1 MSYVL
6 RPAAPPTDAR
16 APASAAIELARTAAG
31 GDVVA
36 TRKLLESVAPRM
48 MRVTQAVLG
57 GAHPDVE
64 DVMQQSLIALVQAL
78 PSFRGECEPIHY
90 ASRIAARIAIATRKR
105 ARVARDRRDD
115 AVEIDALSSREGHPQ
130 DATNAT
136 RRKEAVLQLL
146 SEIPEEQ
153 AESMA
158 LRFVLGWS
166 LEEISRAMT
175 TPVNTVRSR
184 LRLAKEALRRKIE
197 EEPAL
202 AELLEVDA

>member
-1 MSYVL
+1 
-6 RPAAPPTDAR
+6 
-16 APASAAIELARTAAG
+16 
-31 GDVVA
+31 
-36 TRKLLESVAPRM
+36 M